1 MIVIDGRA
9 VELEDIMALR
19 TGHVGLNVTDLARSR
34 AFYVE
39 VFGLEVLGE
48 STQDGRGF
56 AFLGNP
62 DVKSDDFLDK
72 LAITLWEQ
80 SNGAFSTETPGL
92 HHLAFHV
99 ESVEEVERVRDQAR
113 SVGAELL
120 YDGEIVPH
128 SEDFESGG
136 FFFLDPDGLRLEVCA
151 PSGVARER
159 AVAGAAPSCGFFE

>member
-1 MIVIDGRA
+1 MTVSDGVW
-9 VELEDIMALR
+9 VELEDMMALR
-19 TGHVGLNVTDLARSR
+19 NGHVGLNVTDLARSR
-34 AFYVE
+34 AFYGE

-48 STQDGRGF
+48 STQDGRRF

-80 SNGAFSTETPGL
+80 SSGAFSSHAPGL
-92 HHLAFHV
+92 HHMAFHV
-99 ESVEEVERVRDQAR
+99 ESVEEVERVRDRVQ
-113 SVGAELL
+113 SLGAELL
-120 YDGEIVPH
+120 YNGEIVPH

-151 PSGVARER
+151 PAGVARER
-159 AVAGAAPSCGFFE
+159 AVAGAAPSCGFFG

>member
-1 MIVIDGRA
+1 
-9 VELEDIMALR
+9 MALR

-34 AFYVE
+34 GFYVE

-56 AFLGNP
+56 AFLGHAE
-62 DVKSDDFLDK
+62 VASDDFLDK

-80 SNGAFSTETPGL
+80 SSGAFSTAAPGL

-99 ESVEEVERVRDQAR
+99 DSVEEVERIRDRVRG
-113 SVGAELL
+113 VGAELL

-128 SEDFESGG
+128 SADFESGG

-159 AVAGAAPSCGFFE
+159 AVAGSAPSCGFFS

>member
-1 MIVIDGRA
+1 
-9 VELEDIMALR
+9 MALR

-39 VFGLEVLGE
+39 VFGLDVLGE
-48 STQDGRGF
+48 STQDGRAF
-56 AFLGNP
+56 AFLGNR
-62 DVKSDDFLDK
+62 DVPSDDFLDK

-80 SNGAFSTETPGL
+80 SSGTFSTGAPGL

-99 ESVEEVERVRDQAR
+99 GSVEEVERVRDRAR
-113 SVGAELL
+113 SAGADLL
-120 YDGEIVPH
+120 YDGEVVPH
-128 SEDFESGG
+128 SEDVESGG

-159 AVAGAAPSCGFFE
+159 AVAGAAPSCGFFA